1 MWYLQKHLKGLAA
14 SHFVQISNSLFM
26 SHFAFWVYVHPY
38 PMFAKCLKFVCIKVV
53 FLPHPADP
61 CHKKTLAST
70 SLGASCTS
78 VTSSA
83 SVTSVASVASL
94 EFGGTWI
101 APSRFSSSR
110 CNSVRFETIWRI
122 KTCGFY
128 AQFPSKVHLDSVKR
142 SPVSA
147 SKEPKTSSSHFAF
160 SCAEIFGNS
169 SIWSTCDTP

>member
-1 MWYLQKHLKGLAA
+1 
-14 SHFVQISNSLFM
+14 M

-38 PMFAKCLKFVCIKVV
+38 RMFAMCLKFVCIKVV

-61 CHKKTLAST
+61 CHKKKLAST

-83 SVTSVASVASL
+83 SVASVASVASL

-101 APSRFSSSR
+101 APSRFFGSPNVATSFSSSR
-110 CNSVRFETIWRI
+110 CNSVRFETVWRI

-128 AQFPSKVHLDSVKR
+128 AQFPSKFHLDSVKR

-147 SKEPKTSSSHFAF
+147 SKDPKTSSSHFAF
-160 SCAEIFGNS
+160 SCAKIFGNS